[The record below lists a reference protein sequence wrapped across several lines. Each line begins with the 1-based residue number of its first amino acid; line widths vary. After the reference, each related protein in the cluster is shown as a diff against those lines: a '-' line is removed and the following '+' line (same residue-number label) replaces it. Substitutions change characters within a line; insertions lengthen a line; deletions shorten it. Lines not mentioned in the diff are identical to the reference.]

1 MRMKKHKVPVLLLA
15 CTCGLICRTGLVRGA
30 ESIPARDRTVIL
42 ISLDGFPAYD
52 LDDPKLP
59 IPTLRE
65 LMKNGSS
72 AKSMQPI
79 NPTWTWP
86 NHTTM
91 VTGVRAPVH
100 GVLYNGVLVRNDN
113 PLSVKIDPSLPKEQ
127 MVH

>member
-30 ESIPARDRTVIL
+30 EPIPARDRTVIL

-91 VTGVRAPVH
+91 VTGVNARRPRVFFFYTIAVPAA
-100 GVLYNGVLVRNDN
+100 L
-113 PLSVKIDPSLPKEQ
+113 
-127 MVH
+127 